1 MNNTLID
8 IINNN
13 FITGY
18 RAIDSC
24 RIKNKVVKIRA
35 INNDKYDIL
44 PENFENVLY
53 NEIIVNGKSLPYISG
68 DINSYIKFPNIIKST
83 KYSICTISKYNGNNK
98 NKIVTIQNPNNKI
111 SAIGHSN
118 GWAGFIEFVNS
129 SSISFKQTQKNYND
143 NWVVT
148 CLSYN
153 GDVNDGFG
161 DAYIGSDI
169 DVNNENYDYFHINN
183 MLPAI
188 IGNLTINKTDMPKFN
203 SDWALSHLFVWNT
216 TLSSYDLRTIY
227 NNMINYLR
235 NPAANDLILYNEYPR
250 SLPICVEQFYNIN
263 TTNNESNTIS
273 VKLPWAAYYAGDY
286 DVNNNILPN
295 FIDIN
300 DRSKDISKLNINNVK
315 LDKSFSI
322 PFIYGDKSSYIIFPE
337 NSINSNFTICS
348 ITKYKSKNPDNNK
361 KILRSID
368 DKTQF
373 YHGHFNN
380 KIGVIEY
387 NNYEFS
393 KGITITADTSADSWI
408 NVCAKNSNPPN
419 NVYIN
424 NNDLSL
430 TNIDNSYFN
439 INRNSSTLTIN
450 YNKDMNVSDNS
461 EWALSYLLIWD
472 SHLTDD
478 ELKIVSSSL
487 NTFLDNGLPIKFNP
501 SLYNKIKDSL
511 VQTQQQTQ
519 QQKPQMDNRTFIDKY
534 KNLNLTDIQ
543 KKMLL

>member
-1 MNNTLID
+1 MNNSLID
-8 IINNN
+8 IINYN

-18 RAIDSC
+18 RAIDCC

-53 NEIIVNGKSLPYISG
+53 NEVIVNGKSLPYISG

-83 KYSICTISKYNGNNK
+83 KYTICTISKYNGNNK
-98 NKIVTIQNPNNKI
+98 NKIITIQNPNNKI
-111 SAIGHSN
+111 SSIGHSN

-129 SSISFKQTQKNYND
+129 SSVSFKQTLKNYND

-153 GDVNDGFG
+153 GEVNDGFG
-161 DAYIGSDI
+161 DLYIGSDL
-169 DVNNENYDYFHINN
+169 DTNNESFDYFHINN

-188 IGNLTINKTDMPKFN
+188 IGNLTINKNDMPKFN

-216 TLSSYDLRTIY
+216 TLSTYDLRTIY
-227 NNMINYLR
+227 NNMINYLH

-250 SLPICVEQFYNIN
+250 NLPICIEQFYNIN
-263 TTNNESNTIS
+263 TDMTISETNTLS

-286 DVNNNILPN
+286 DINTNVLPN

-300 DRSKDISKLNINNVK
+300 DRSKDIKNTNINNIK
-315 LDKSFSI
+315 LDKSSSI
-322 PFIYGDKSSYIIFPE
+322 PFIHGDKDSYIIFPE

-380 KIGVIEY
+380 KIGVVEY
-387 NNYEFS
+387 NNYEFA
-393 KGITITADTSADSWI
+393 KGITITPDTPADSWI
-408 NVCAKNSNPPN
+408 NVCAKNSKPPN
-419 NVYIN
+419 NVFIN

-430 TNIDNSYFN
+430 TDIDNAYFN
-439 INRNSSTLTIN
+439 INRNASTLTIN
-450 YNKDMNVSDNS
+450 YNKDMNITENS
-461 EWALSYLLIWD
+461 EWALSYILIWD

-478 ELKIVSSSL
+478 EIKIVSSSL
-487 NTFLDNGLPIKFNP
+487 NTFLNKGLPINFNNA
-501 SLYNKIKDSL
+501 LYNKMNDISPS
-511 VQTQQQTQ
+511 
-519 QQKPQMDNRTFIDKY
+519 QQKSKIDNRNYIDKY